1 MRTTNPSLSS
11 DQVERVRVRFERW
24 RQSRPGRSRIP
35 QALWLSAAELARDH
49 GLNRTARALGLDYY
63 SLKEHL
69 ESTDAP
75 ECGPQTIAPKFVELM
90 PSASAAASECSVEL
104 ENARGAKLKIQ
115 VKDAST
121 AHLTVLSDLFWKVAQ

>member
-1 MRTTNPSLSS
+1 MRTTNPSLTS

-24 RQSRPGRSRIP
+24 RQSRPGGSRIP

-69 ESTDAP
+69 ELTDAP
-75 ECGPQTIAPKFVELM
+75 ECGSQTIPPKFVELM
-90 PSASAAASECSVEL
+90 PSASAAVSECSVEL
-104 ENARGAKLKIQ
+104 ENGRGAKMKIQ
-115 VKDAST
+115 V
-121 AHLTVLSDLFWKVAQ
+121 